1 LLVIGKDVKAFKL
14 YYEMRHISPDAYLPN
29 IKLQVHLNKY
39 ATKQAKPNQATTK
52 PHVNIE

>member
-52 PHVNIE
+52 PRVNIE